1 MTTNITQDKTQR
13 WLNLL
18 LDFFEAAIHQILF
31 YREVYPKQLFTR
43 AQLFGVPVQRSHAEE
58 LSNYIRNVINDL
70 SPYLAKGTV
79 ESLMVDI
86 IDDKEQTVSE
96 RFVFETPVLSPNE
109 AKNDAEDL
117 AALVEALKSVLLRIS
132 AVNSHMNQP
141 KRDLQFAIR
150 VNTKDE
156 SMLKSFTWIESE
168 KENKQKTF
176 GSLLP
181 LRSVHESGFKM
192 QLFVNF

>member
-1 MTTNITQDKTQR
+1 
-13 WLNLL
+13 
-18 LDFFEAAIHQILF
+18 
-31 YREVYPKQLFTR
+31 
-43 AQLFGVPVQRSHAEE
+43 VQRSHAEE